1 MPRVTED
8 SLQAFT
14 EELLIGLDTPAE
26 IATAVS
32 DSLVTADLR
41 GHSSHGVRQIV
52 SKYVD
57 GMEEGRI
64 DTSATPAITD
74 EGSTWAQVD
83 GRLAYG
89 QAAARFATDVAVE
102 KAEDHG
108 VGVVGLN
115 HVSHIGRVGEFA
127 ERACASGMAMLVFV
141 CNPASAWVAPPG
153 SAQRRFSTNPIAIG
167 VPTFDALP
175 FPMVADVS
183 TAQVAHGK
191 IKERAVS
198 DEPLP
203 ENWAVRGDGESL
215 TDGRAFEEEGEGAM
229 LPLGGRTA
237 GYKGFALAMMSEL
250 LASNVTDG
258 DISGMDDPMWGN
270 HVAFIALDLERFTTR
285 ERMAERV
292 SSLAEYVRDSEYSD
306 DIEIAEQAGG
316 DHALLPGEPEF
327 QATERHRREGVPFSD
342 ADAADLGALATRVG
356 VDEDAIPDA
365 FRGK

>member
-1 MPRVTED
+1 MPRVTEE

-14 EELLIGLDTPAE
+14 EELLIGLDTPPE
-26 IATAVS
+26 IAASVG

-41 GHSSHGVRQIV
+41 GHSSHGVRQLV

-57 GMEEGRI
+57 GMAEGRI
-64 DTSATPAITD
+64 DTSATPEVTD
-74 EGSTWAQVD
+74 EGESWAQVD
-83 GRLAYG
+83 GHLAYG

-102 KAEDHG
+102 KATDHG

-127 ERACASGMAMLVFV
+127 EQACAAGVAMLVFV
-141 CNPASAWVAPPG
+141 CNPASTWVAPPG

-175 FPMVADVS
+175 FPVVADVS

-198 DEPLP
+198 DDPLP
-203 ENWAVRGDGESL
+203 ENWAVQDDGESL
-215 TDGRAFEEEGEGAM
+215 TDGRAFEEGGEGAM

-258 DISGMDDPMWGN
+258 DVSGVEDPMWGN
-270 HVAFIALDLERFTTR
+270 HVAFIALDLERFTSR
-285 ERMAERV
+285 ERIASRAGR
-292 SSLAEYVRDSEYSD
+292 LAEYVRDSEYSD

-316 DHALLPGEPEF
+316 DHALLPGESEF
-327 QATERHRREGVPFSD
+327 RTTERHRREGIPFSD
-342 ADAADLGALATRVG
+342 ADAEALGALAKRVG
-356 VDEDAIPDA
+356 VATDAIPDA
-365 FRGK
+365 FRGT